1 MHVHVPTT
9 IMTLKNTGGSTTT
22 TTSTNEPT
30 TFTNDFP
37 MTENISTTTIE
48 DTKETST
55 ITDTQRSTTDVDN
68 IVIVEVEARNQ
79 NNMSTSLITGAAI
92 GGILTGVLITVLATL
107 VVVTV
112 AKLLSKKRESTPT
125 LLAVSRADGGE
136 EDRIKDIEM
145 NKYVE
150 DPVYSVV
157 LPNPAAAVAGDYE
170 QVEQV
175 NVKKNEC
182 YGTLRA

>member
-1 MHVHVPTT
+1 M
-9 IMTLKNTGGSTTT
+9 
-22 TTSTNEPT
+22 
-30 TFTNDFP
+30 
-37 MTENISTTTIE
+37 
-48 DTKETST
+48 
-55 ITDTQRSTTDVDN
+55 
-68 IVIVEVEARNQ
+68 VEAETRNQ
-79 NNMSTSLITGAAI
+79 NNMSTTGLIAGAAI
-92 GGILTGVLITVLATL
+92 GGILIGALTTVLATL
-107 VVVTV
+107 VVMTV

-157 LPNPAAAVAGDYE
+157 LPNPAAASAVAGDYE

>member
-1 MHVHVPTT
+1 MHSQTT
-9 IMTLKNTGGSTTT
+9 IVCPNINTDGSTTT
-22 TTSTNEPT
+22 MSTTNEPT
-30 TFTNDFP
+30 KVTNDFP
-37 MTENISTTTIE
+37 ATKNISTTTIE
-48 DTKETST
+48 DSEETST
-55 ITDTQRSTTDVDN
+55 ITDAQQSTTDN
-68 IVIVEVEARNQ
+68 TIMVEAEVCNQ
-79 NNMSTSLITGAAI
+79 NNMSTTGLIAGAAI
-92 GGILTGVLITVLATL
+92 GGILIGALITVLATL

-136 EDRIKDIEM
+136 EDRIRDIEM

-157 LPNPAAAVAGDYE
+157 LPNPAPAVAGDYE

-182 YGTLRA
+182 YGTLRAQ

>member
-1 MHVHVPTT
+1 M
-9 IMTLKNTGGSTTT
+9 ST
-22 TTSTNEPT
+22 TNEPT
-30 TFTNDFP
+30 TTTNDFP
-37 MTENISTTTIE
+37 MTENISTTTIIE
-48 DTKETST
+48 DTKETSI
-55 ITDTQRSTTDVDN
+55 ITDAQQSTTDN
-68 IVIVEVEARNQ
+68 TIMVEAETRNQ
-79 NNMSTSLITGAAI
+79 NNMSTTGLIAGAAI
-92 GGILTGVLITVLATL
+92 GGILIGALTTVLATL
-107 VVVTV
+107 VVMTV

-157 LPNPAAAVAGDYE
+157 LPNPAAASAVAGDYE